1 MVTGEIEKKQSLR
14 KTVEKVK
21 GEIQPQILAYIYMD
35 CFLIMFKIFHTN
47 LVIFKNAKV
56 TSNSKVNTANLQ
68 GLIISCSWYVF
79 LSS

>member
-1 MVTGEIEKKQSLR
+1 MVTGEIEKTIIKKNSG
-14 KTVEKVK
+14 KSKK
-21 GEIQPQILAYIYMD
+21 GKFSRQILAYIYMD
-35 CFLIMFKIFHTN
+35 CFLMMFKIFHTN

-68 GLIISCSWYVF
+68 GLIISCSWFIF